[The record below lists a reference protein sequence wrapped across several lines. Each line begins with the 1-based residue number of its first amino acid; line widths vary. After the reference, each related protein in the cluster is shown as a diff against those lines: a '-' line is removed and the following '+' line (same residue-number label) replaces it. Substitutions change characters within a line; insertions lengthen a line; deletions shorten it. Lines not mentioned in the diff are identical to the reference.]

1 MKLPER
7 FVALGRKPVVVMG
20 MIAAVILVVVML
32 IIGPGT
38 TPKSVQPKK
47 AVEVNVLGSADLEK
61 EHWRATAE
69 KDLEALKTQQRAI
82 EEQLKALVEKTPDR
96 SSPAREL
103 LPETE
108 RFIRRDPFEPKIKP
122 APIQTPSRSVGAPM
136 AVSPVMPPLPAP
148 FPAPEPIRIFG
159 PDAGVGSALTSLPPK
174 PAEVAQSTGA
184 GEEPAYL
191 PSGSFVQGILLSGL
205 DAPAGVTASKEPH
218 PVLIKLSDLAVLPNR
233 ARLDIKDCFIVGEGY
248 GDLSSER
255 AYVRTTTLSCVK
267 ANGQSLDTPLKGFV
281 AGEDGKV
288 GLRGRVV
295 SKQGQFLAKAL
306 VAGFAEGLS
315 DVFKLSA
322 STVSVSPLGSTQTI
336 DPERALEAG
345 ALSGTGRALDR
356 LAQHYINMAER
367 LFPVIEIDA
376 GRKAEVVVLQGR
388 PLQPVEAKTR

>member
-1 MKLPER
+1 MKLAER
-7 FVALGRKPVVVMG
+7 LGTLARKPVVVMG
-20 MIAAVILVVVML
+20 VIAVALLVVVVL

-38 TPKSVQPKK
+38 TPKPTPPKK

-69 KDLEALKTQQRAI
+69 KDLEAIKTQQRAI
-82 EEQLKALVEKTPDR
+82 EAQLKALAEKGSDRFSRTTP
-96 SSPAREL
+96 SL
-103 LPETE
+103 TTGTV
-108 RFIRRDPFEPKIKP
+108 RRDPFEPRIKP
-122 APIQTPSRSVGAPM
+122 APIQPLLPVAATTPIRPEMVPM
-136 AVSPVMPPLPAP
+136 PAALPA
-148 FPAPEPIRIFG
+148 AEPIRIFG
-159 PDAGVGSALTSLPPK
+159 PDTGVGAALASSTPK
-174 PAEVAQSTGA
+174 PVEAAKANGL
-184 GEEPAYL
+184 GEESAYL

-267 ANGQSLDTPLKGFV
+267 ANGQSLDTALKGFV

-315 DVFKLSA
+315 DVFRLSA
-322 STVSVSPLGSTQTI
+322 TTVSVSPLGSTQSL

-388 PLQPVEAKTR
+388 PLESVEAKAR

>member
-7 FVALGRKPVVVMG
+7 FRALGRKPLVVMG
-20 MIAAVILVVVML
+20 VIAVAMLIVVVL

-38 TPKSVQPKK
+38 APKLAPSKK
-47 AVEVNVLGSADLEK
+47 PVEVNVLGSADLEK

-69 KDLEALKTQQRAI
+69 KDLEAIKTQQRAI
-82 EEQLKALVEKTPDR
+82 EEQLKALAEKGLDR
-96 SSPAREL
+96 SSRATP
-103 LPETE
+103 PSMTGSV
-108 RFIRRDPFEPKIKP
+108 RRDPYEPRIKP
-122 APIQTPSRSVGAPM
+122 APIQAPPPAAATMPIRPEILPMSPS
-136 AVSPVMPPLPAP
+136 

-159 PDAGVGSALTSLPPK
+159 PDAGVGSALASLPPK
-174 PAEVAQSTGA
+174 PVEAAQSTGT
-184 GEEPAYL
+184 GEESAYL

-255 AYVRTTTLSCVK
+255 AYVRTTKLSCVK
-267 ANGQSLDTPLKGFV
+267 ASGQSLDTPLKGFV

-322 STVSVSPLGSTQTI
+322 TTVSVSPLGATQTI

>member
-1 MKLPER
+1 MTLQER
-7 FVALGRKPVVVMG
+7 VRALGRKPLVVMG
-20 MIAAVILVVVML
+20 VIAVAILIVVVL

-38 TPKSVQPKK
+38 PPRPTPSKK
-47 AVEVNVLGSADLEK
+47 PVEVNVLGSADLEK

-69 KDLEALKTQQRAI
+69 KDLEAIKIQQRAI
-82 EEQLKALVEKTPDR
+82 EEQLKALAEKGSDR
-96 SSPAREL
+96 SSRMTPS
-103 LPETE
+103 PTTE
-108 RFIRRDPFEPKIKP
+108 SVRRDPFEPRIKP
-122 APIQTPSRSVGAPM
+122 APIQSPPPVATAMPIRPEMAPM
-136 AVSPVMPPLPAP
+136 PAP

-159 PDAGVGSALTSLPPK
+159 PESGVGSALTAPPSR
-174 PAEVAQSTGA
+174 PVEAAHATGT
-184 GEEPAYL
+184 GEESAYL

-267 ANGQSLDTPLKGFV
+267 ANGRSLDTPLKGFV

-315 DVFKLSA
+315 DVFRLSA
-322 STVSVSPLGSTQTI
+322 TTVSVSPLGSTQSI

-388 PLQPVEAKTR
+388 PLESMEAKTR

>member
-1 MKLPER
+1 MFP
-7 FVALGRKPVVVMG
+7 M
-20 MIAAVILVVVML
+20 
-32 IIGPGT
+32 
-38 TPKSVQPKK
+38 
-47 AVEVNVLGSADLEK
+47 
-61 EHWRATAE
+61 
-69 KDLEALKTQQRAI
+69 
-82 EEQLKALVEKTPDR
+82 
-96 SSPAREL
+96 SP
-103 LPETE
+103 
-108 RFIRRDPFEPKIKP
+108 
-122 APIQTPSRSVGAPM
+122 
-136 AVSPVMPPLPAP
+136 P

-159 PDAGVGSALTSLPPK
+159 PESGAGSDLASLPPK
-174 PAEVAQSTGA
+174 SAEAGQAPVASD
-184 GEEPAYL
+184 EPSYL

-233 ARLDIKDCFIVGEGY
+233 ARLDIKDCFILGEGY
-248 GDLSSER
+248 GELSSER
-255 AYVRTTTLSCVK
+255 AYIRTTTLSCVK
-267 ANGQSLDTPLKGFV
+267 ANGQSLDAPLKGFV

-306 VAGFAEGLS
+306 VAGFAEGLA

-322 STVSVSPLGSTQTI
+322 TTVSVSPLGATQTI

-356 LAQHYINMAER
+356 LAQHYISMAER

-388 PLQPVEAKTR
+388 PLQPVEVKTR

>member
-1 MKLPER
+1 MKMPER
-7 FVALGRKPVVVMG
+7 LGALARKPLVVMG
-20 MIAAVILVVVML
+20 AIAAAILVVVVL

-38 TPKSVQPKK
+38 PAKPAQPKK
-47 AVEVNVLGSADLEK
+47 PVEVNVLGSADLEK

-82 EEQLKALVEKTPDR
+82 EEQLRALVEKIPDR
-96 SSPAREL
+96 SSPAKGL

-108 RFIRRDPFEPKIKP
+108 RPVRRDPFEPRIKP
-122 APIQTPSRSVGAPM
+122 SPIQAPFQAVATPMLAK
-136 AVSPVMPPLPAP
+136 PVMSATPAP
-148 FPAPEPIRIFG
+148 FPAAEPIRIFG
-159 PDAGVGSALTSLPPK
+159 PETGAGSELASLPPK
-174 PAEVAQSTGA
+174 PVEAAQAPVASD
-184 GEEPAYL
+184 EPSYL

-233 ARLDIKDCFIVGEGY
+233 ARLDIKDCFILGEGY
-248 GDLSSER
+248 GELSSER
-255 AYVRTTTLSCVK
+255 AYIRTTTLSCVK
-267 ANGQSLDTPLKGFV
+267 ANGQSLDAPLKGFV

-306 VAGFAEGLS
+306 VAGFAEGLA

-322 STVSVSPLGSTQTI
+322 TTVSVSPLGSTQTI
-336 DPERALEAG
+336 DPERALEVG

-356 LAQHYINMAER
+356 LAQHYISMAER

-376 GRKAEVVVLQGR
+376 GRTAEVVVLQGR
-388 PLQPVEAKTR
+388 PLQPVEVKTR

>member
-1 MKLPER
+1 MTLPER
-7 FVALGRKPVVVMG
+7 VRALGRKPVVVMG
-20 MIAAVILVVVML
+20 AIAAVILIVVVL

-38 TPKSVQPKK
+38 PPKSAPSKK
-47 AVEVNVLGSADLEK
+47 QVEVNVLGSADLEK

-69 KDLEALKTQQRAI
+69 KDLEAIKTQQRAI
-82 EEQLKALVEKTPDR
+82 EEQLKALAEKEPDR
-96 SSPAREL
+96 SSRTT
-103 LPETE
+103 LPSTTAPV
-108 RFIRRDPFEPKIKP
+108 RRDPFEPRIKP
-122 APIQTPSRSVGAPM
+122 TPIQPPPPVAAAPIRLEASPTPT
-136 AVSPVMPPLPAP
+136 P
-148 FPAPEPIRIFG
+148 FPAPEPIRIFA
-159 PDAGVGSALTSLPPK
+159 PDVGVGAALAAPPPK
-174 PAEVAQSTGA
+174 PVEAAQSAGT
-184 GEEPAYL
+184 GEESAYL

-267 ANGQSLDTPLKGFV
+267 ANGRSLDTPLKGFV

-322 STVSVSPLGSTQTI
+322 TTVSVSPLGSTQSI

-388 PLQPVEAKTR
+388 PLESVEAKAR